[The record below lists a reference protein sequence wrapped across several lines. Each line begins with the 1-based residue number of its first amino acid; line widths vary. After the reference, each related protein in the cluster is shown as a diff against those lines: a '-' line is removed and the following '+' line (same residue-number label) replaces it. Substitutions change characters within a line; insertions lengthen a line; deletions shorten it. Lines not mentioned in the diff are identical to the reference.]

1 MKGYC
6 LMNILTP
13 EIYSCSDG
21 YKRSKNK
28 CINEDNSFQ
37 LTNTYDVGTKV
48 YGINPPYYSSINIS
62 AFYRYNIALLKITI

>member
-1 MKGYC
+1 MVLFNEY
-6 LMNILTP
+6 
-13 EIYSCSDG
+13 
-21 YKRSKNK
+21 SKNYVKNEFIEQK

-62 AFYRYNIALLKITI
+62 AFYRYNIALLKITIWLVLD

>member
-1 MKGYC
+1 MV
-6 LMNILTP
+6 LF
-13 EIYSCSDG
+13 
-21 YKRSKNK
+21 NK
-28 CINEDNSFQ
+28 DDSFQ